1 MPKYKLVSGIFFPK
15 GGQDGE
21 DITVPA
27 GKTVDLDENDAK
39 GYLERG
45 SIKPLDENET
55 TEPSK
60 KEITGD
66 IEHEFTVGELH
77 YQKVLNAEGVHYVLN
92 GDEVGQDA
100 FINAYQAKIKAEE
113 DAKALEARE
122 KAAAEQEARTP
133 AVVPLEPDNPNLSNT
148 EQVLQQHTLDNQIVV
163 STEQA
168 TSASVPM
175 LTPEDLARDFDQTQ
189 SQPSGVQL

>member
-1 MPKYKLVSGIFFPK
+1 MPKYKLVSGIFFP
-15 GGQDGE
+15 GNENNPGNTYAAGQVLE
-21 DITVPA
+21 MSEEQAA
-27 GKTVDLDENDAK
+27 GYV
-39 GYLERG
+39 ERG
-45 SIKPLDENET
+45 TIKPFDENET

-66 IEHEFTVGELH
+66 VEEEFTVGDLH
-77 YQKVLNAEGVHYVLN
+77 YKKVLNAEGVHYVLD
-92 GDEVGQDA
+92 GDEVSQDA
-100 FINAYQAKIKAEE
+100 YVNAYQAKIRAEE
-113 DAKALEARE
+113 EAKALETRE